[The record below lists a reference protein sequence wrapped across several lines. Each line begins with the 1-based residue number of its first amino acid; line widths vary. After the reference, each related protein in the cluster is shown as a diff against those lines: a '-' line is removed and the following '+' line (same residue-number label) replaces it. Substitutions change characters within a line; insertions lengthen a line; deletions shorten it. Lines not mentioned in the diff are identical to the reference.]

1 MAFLVLITVACRPE
15 ILDVI
20 AVGVQGISDFNQF
33 GLYRIATDEKE
44 KAEVARQHEVAMQAA
59 EEKKK
64 TTFAEVYQYAYLISQ
79 YHSGAPDW
87 AAYWL

>member
-1 MAFLVLITVACRPE
+1 M
-15 ILDVI
+15 I

-33 GLYRIATDEKE
+33 GHYRIATDEKE

-64 TTFAEVYQYAYLISQ
+64 TTFAEV
-79 YHSGAPDW
+79 
-87 AAYWL
+87 